1 MQVSTPRAIAEPHTG
16 VCAYLR
22 GVAAIRLSVL
32 TDETTSPA
40 RQLDGCH
47 NVAGALSIDIADRIA
62 NDLDVSASKLGPF
75 DRPELGEWLRRPDDF
90 DALIFW
96 RFDRAIRSMADMHAL
111 ATWARLHRK
120 MLVFAEGIGGTG
132 RLVFDFRN
140 PMDPISELMMM
151 MFAFAAQVEATSIR
165 ERVIGAHAAM
175 RTMPYRWP
183 GGKLPF
189 GYTTAPMPAEHG
201 SGVTLVPDPH
211 AVKLLTRIIRDIL
224 AGLSASAIAAALNA
238 EGALTWRDYLN
249 HKASK
254 PLGGKSPKSKHGEKG
269 RVFKRWSWCGDTVT
283 GILRSPALLGWKLH
297 KGQPVRDAQGAP
309 VLFTETPLLT
319 REEYDAINAILAV
332 RADKFT
338 GTIRRD
344 SAPAMLLRVIHCHAC
359 TERMYL
365 SRKSDRRAHD
375 LYHCNPRSRGM
386 DCNGTA
392 SIRAEWVHDYV
403 EREFLKRVGHIPYH
417 KVTVIPGY
425 DPAPEIAATRAEFD
439 AHQEQEGRQKSRAGR
454 ESWQARADALDAR
467 LAELEATPARP
478 ERREVVP
485 TGRTYADDWH
495 EADTEGK
502 RAMLLE
508 AGAKLT
514 VRKGPRAP
522 RELDES
528 LVEFT
533 LTGELDSIVE
543 ESDALADAETDRPT
557 LPTPAGTRVRLNETV
572 DQDGTAAADKL
583 HNSATPVGER
593 RNVSVVLPESTPA
606 GKPRNDARTVDG
618 WPAITRPRDGLT
630 VPDPAPTG
638 AGRQRAPI
646 PA

>member
-1 MQVSTPRAIAEPHTG
+1 VKTFE
-16 VCAYLR
+16 LR

-40 RQLDGCH
+40 RQLEACQQA
-47 NVAGALSIDIADRIA
+47 AGALGIDIADRIA
-62 NDLDVSASKLGPF
+62 NDLDVSASKVGPF
-75 DRPELGEWLRRPDDF
+75 DRPELGEWLRRPTEF

-96 RFDRAIRSMADMHAL
+96 RFDRAIRSMSDMRDL
-111 ATWARLHRK
+111 AAWAKEHRI

-132 RLVFDFRN
+132 RLIFDFRN
-140 PMDPISELMMM
+140 PLDPIAELMMTL
-151 MFAFAAQVEATSIR
+151 FAFAAQVEATSIR
-165 ERVIGAHAAM
+165 ERVVGAHAAM
-175 RTMPYRWP
+175 RTMPLRWA

-189 GYTTAPMPAEHG
+189 GYMAAPMPAEHG
-201 SGVTLVPDPH
+201 AGVTLVPDPE
-211 AVKLLTRIIRDIL
+211 AVKLLTRIIRGIL
-224 AGLSASAIAAALNA
+224 AGESASAVAAKLNA
-238 EGALTWRDYLN
+238 EGALTWRDYISQKLG
-249 HKASK
+249 K
-254 PLGGKSPKSKHGEKG
+254 PLGGRSPKSRHGEKG
-269 RVFKRWSWCGDTVT
+269 RVFTRWTWTGDTVT

-297 KGQPVRDAQGAP
+297 KNQPVRDSQGAP
-309 VLFTETPLLT
+309 VLFTESPLLT
-319 REEYDAINAILAV
+319 REEYDTIGAVLAA
-332 RADKFT
+332 RANKLS

-365 SRKSDRRAHD
+365 SRQSDRRAHD

-392 SIRAEWVHDYV
+392 SIRAEWVHAYV

-417 KVTVIPGY
+417 KVTVTPGY

-439 AHQEQEGRQKSRAGR
+439 AHQEQEGRQKSQSGR
-454 ESWQARADALDAR
+454 DSWQARHDALDSR
-467 LAELEATPARP
+467 LAELESTPARP
-478 ERREVVP
+478 ERRETVP

-495 EADTEGK
+495 GADIEGK

-533 LTGELDSIVE
+533 LNGELDPIVE
-543 ESDALADAETDRPT
+543 ESDALADAETDRPIVAT
-557 LPTPAGTRVRLNETV
+557 SRGTRVRLNGPA
-572 DQDGTAAADKL
+572 DQCDP
-583 HNSATPVGER
+583 SA
-593 RNVSVVLPESTPA
+593 S
-606 GKPRNDARTVDG
+606 KPRNDAREEPS
-618 WPAITRPRDGLT
+618 WPAVPRPRNGLIVDATSPLAQGGRHVLVT
-630 VPDPAPTG
+630 V
-638 AGRQRAPI
+638 
-646 PA
+646 